1 MVIEAVGIGG
11 PGTAVRVAL
20 SRQRADEWAV
30 VLAAADIPHW
40 LRRRLD
46 GWALIV
52 PAPDAAAA
60 LESLDAYDRE
70 NAREGA
76 DRGDAVAPSR
86 PVTMVGVYVALL
98 LIGLFAITGSRAGR
112 SEWFQHGEADAT
124 RMMAGEWWRAVTALT
139 LHADAPHLLGNAV
152 AGALLVT
159 AVCQQLGP
167 GVGLW
172 LVLLAGAGGNALTAA
187 VHGAGHVSVGAS
199 TAIFGAVGILAGLR
213 ILTPGR
219 VGSRLGK
226 WWVVAA
232 TSLVLLALLGTGP
245 NADLLA
251 HVFGLL
257 AGGAL
262 GLVAALTIRWMPR
275 VPVQWL
281 LVAAAGAAVCGAWLL
296 AFWSVTP

>member
-1 MVIEAVGIGG
+1 MGIGG

-30 VLAAADIPHW
+30 VLAAEDIPHW

-76 DRGDAVAPSR
+76 DRGDVVAPSR

-139 LHADAPHLLGNAV
+139 LHADAPHLLGNAL
-152 AGALLVT
+152 ASALLVT

-199 TAIFGAVGILAGLR
+199 TAIFGAIGILAGLR

-262 GLVAALTIRWMPR
+262 GLVAALTIRWTPR
-275 VPVQWL
+275 APVQWL
-281 LVAAAGAAVCGAWLL
+281 LVGAAGAAVCGAWRL
-296 AFWSVTP
+296 AF